1 MMLIRLE
8 AGTAE
13 LGVIGVAE
21 VPICY
26 GRALRG
32 AGIQVVR
39 LSGQLIQRLRG
50 SNTANRKPGIGIGPE

>member
-1 MMLIRLE
+1 MLDLRNRGHKIGNMMLIRLE

-13 LGVIGVAE
+13 PGVIGVAE

-32 AGIQVVR
+32 AGVQVVR
-39 LSGQLIQRLRG
+39 LSGQLI
-50 SNTANRKPGIGIGPE
+50 